1 MNSLVDP
8 LAPLRGHPFL
18 IMDGAGNDFVIA
30 DLRNGGVMTEA
41 AAIELGDREGMW
53 GADQIIALRQKGG
66 KPLMEIRNTDGSV
79 AGACGNAARCVAS
92 ILFGETSDDTV
103 TFGSPSGDLH
113 AERLE
118 DGMVRVNMGPPRLG
132 WEDVPLAD
140 EAEDTR
146 FVELPKGLLGPFD
159 LRPPSC
165 LSMGNPHAVFFVPD
179 ADKAPIEVFGPV
191 IENAA
196 AFPDRVNVS
205 VASLT
210 PEGLRVRTWE
220 RGVGMTRACG
230 TAACASLVSAVRR
243 NLVPRRAEIRA
254 DGGFIDI
261 TWDGDTNDVLMA
273 GPVHLHSKGKF

>member
-1 MNSLVDP
+1 MAPDP
-8 LAPLRGHPFL
+8 LGPLRGHPFL

-92 ILFGETSDDTV
+92 ILFEESDADEV
-103 TFGSPSGDLH
+103 SFGSPSGPLH
-113 AERLE
+113 AERLQ
-118 DGMVRVNMGPPRLG
+118 DGTVRVNMGPPRLG
-132 WEDVPLAD
+132 WQDVPLAED
-140 EAEDTR
+140 VEDTR
-146 FVELPKGLLGPFD
+146 FVELPQGLLGPFN
-159 LRPPSC
+159 LKPPSC

-179 ADKAPIEVFGPV
+179 ADKAEIEIFGPV
-191 IENAA
+191 IETYAM
-196 AFPDRVNVS
+196 FPDRVNVS

-210 PEGLRVRTWE
+210 PEGLRLRTWE

-230 TAACASLVSAVRR
+230 TAACAALVSAVRR
-243 NLVPRRAEIRA
+243 NLVPREAEIRA

-261 TWDGDTNDVLMA
+261 TWDEETNDVLMA
-273 GPVHLHSKGKF
+273 GPVHLHRKGRF

>member
-1 MNSLVDP
+1 MSTNQDP
-8 LAPLRGHPFL
+8 LGPLRGHPFL

-92 ILFGETSDDTV
+92 ILFEETDDETV

-118 DGMVRVNMGPPRLG
+118 ESNVQVNMGPPRLE
-132 WEDVPLAD
+132 WQDVPLAE

-146 FVELPKGLLGPFD
+146 FVELPQGLLGPFG
-159 LRPPSC
+159 LKPPSC

-179 ADKAPIEVFGPV
+179 ADKAEIEVFGPV
-191 IENAA
+191 IETNA

-210 PEGLRVRTWE
+210 KEGLRVRTWE

-243 NLVPRRAEIRA
+243 NLVPRQAEIRA

-261 TWDGDTNDVLMA
+261 TWDEETNDVLMA
-273 GPVHLHSKGKF
+273 GPVHLHRKGRF